1 MKKTYDMVKDSLFC
15 AIVCSLIILSNVFA
29 VLSNILFS
37 FLLVVFIACYFQNKK
52 AVRPLISSA
61 VILAISFILINPF
74 DVILFVLPGLILGCI
89 SSLFLEK
96 YYKHKVFYL
105 VLSLVF
111 FVVNFLIELGYAKM
125 IMNVD
130 FIQYILM
137 DEIFFLPKTMQNFTT
152 VMVIVYFVLIVLISY
167 MESLIL
173 KNSNILYKRRI
184 KKIIKE

>member
-1 MKKTYDMVKDSLFC
+1 MKKIYDMVRDSLFC

-29 VLSNILFS
+29 LLSNILFS

-52 AVRPLISSA
+52 TVRPLISSA
-61 VILAISFILINPF
+61 VILALSFILINPF

-96 YYKHKVFYL
+96 YYKHKSFYL
-105 VLSLVF
+105 VLSLIF
-111 FVVNFLIELGYAKM
+111 FAVNFFIEFGYAKL

-130 FIQYILM
+130 FLQYILM
-137 DEIFFLPKTMQNFTT
+137 DEISFLPEAIENFT
-152 VMVIVYFVLIVLISY
+152 VIMVIVYFVLIALISF
-167 MESLIL
+167 MESIIL
-173 KNSNILYKRRI
+173 KNSNIIYKRRI